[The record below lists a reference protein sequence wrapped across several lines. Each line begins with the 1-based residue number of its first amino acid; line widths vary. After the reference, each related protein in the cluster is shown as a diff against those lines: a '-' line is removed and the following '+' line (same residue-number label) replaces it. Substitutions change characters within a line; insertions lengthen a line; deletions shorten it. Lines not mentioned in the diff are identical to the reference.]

1 MKRGLPEDI
10 AAMENEMAEWEG
22 EIGRFQ
28 GLLPTETKR
37 DQLKLTEVPEL
48 EASIKQLEA
57 EIPEATEKSDSVR
70 HLLTILIV
78 KCLTLLYRR
87 LIFLTALKIS
97 SRN

>member
-1 MKRGLPEDI
+1 MKKGLPEDI
-10 AAMENEMAEWEG
+10 AAMENEAAEWEK

-28 GLLPTETKR
+28 IMLPKETKR

-48 EASIKQLEA
+48 EANIMQLEA

-78 KCLTLLYRR
+78 K
-87 LIFLTALKIS
+87 
-97 SRN
+97 